1 MNMAVVAGVAERDHD
16 KVYNSAITI
25 LPDGSVTTYRKLHLF
40 YKEKCWFEPGNIPI
54 QIVEYREARIGMMIC
69 FDWIFPEMAR
79 SLALTGANLICHP
92 SNLVLPHCQNAMITR
107 CLENRVFAI
116 TCNRIGQEV
125 RGQESFMFTGFS
137 RIISPD
143 GAVLCEGGRVKEEV
157 GIVDINVRAAENKR
171 ITIFNDLFE
180 DRRTE
185 HYNL

>member
-1 MNMAVVAGVAERDHD
+1 
-16 KVYNSAITI
+16 
-25 LPDGSVTTYRKLHLF
+25 
-40 YKEKCWFEPGNIPI
+40 
-54 QIVEYREARIGMMIC
+54 
-69 FDWIFPEMAR
+69 
-79 SLALTGANLICHP
+79 
-92 SNLVLPHCQNAMITR
+92 
-107 CLENRVFAI
+107 
-116 TCNRIGQEV
+116 
-125 RGQESFMFTGFS
+125 MFTGFS